1 MNYYASKV
9 ARLKESN
16 ISQWWKEV
24 KKIGSLPTSTEWWHQ
39 LLDNTNITSADMLA
53 DKFNKF
59 LFGLT
64 SHFEP
69 LSVDSHEVTPVP
81 EELFVSTTKVFNA
94 LSQIRT
100 NKSPGLD
107 PIPNRVW
114 KEFAFELAP
123 IVKEL
128 YNSSLSESYVPDFL
142 KQSLV
147 VPVPKVSPP
156 KLIEEDLRPITLT
169 GQLSKI
175 MEGFTRDSL
184 FRQVRNNLDCKQ
196 FSISGKS
203 TTHAL
208 VYLMHLILMFL
219 DCSGNYILIFFA
231 DFSKGFDLI
240 DHHKLQLV
248 FTRIRIFATRTIRT
262 TRMAVADPVQELRRK
277 PTK

>member
-94 LSQIRT
+94 LSQ
-100 NKSPGLD
+100 N
-107 PIPNRVW
+107 
-114 KEFAFELAP
+114 
-123 IVKEL
+123 
-128 YNSSLSESYVPDFL
+128 
-142 KQSLV
+142 
-147 VPVPKVSPP
+147 
-156 KLIEEDLRPITLT
+156 
-169 GQLSKI
+169 
-175 MEGFTRDSL
+175 
-184 FRQVRNNLDCKQ
+184 
-196 FSISGKS
+196 
-203 TTHAL
+203 
-208 VYLMHLILMFL
+208 
-219 DCSGNYILIFFA
+219 
-231 DFSKGFDLI
+231 
-240 DHHKLQLV
+240 
-248 FTRIRIFATRTIRT
+248 
-262 TRMAVADPVQELRRK
+262 
-277 PTK
+277 